1 METEKLFI
9 FFRNLQ
15 ELKEKKRRGW
25 LLHQIKDSEST
36 SSHIFRMTI
45 LAWLLARKKGLN
57 IEKVIK
63 MALIHDICEALTF
76 DETPYDP
83 LLPREINSTQTQSQV
98 NDILQKWPKFSLE
111 QKKEKVSKKEE
122 REYQA
127 LKKILLNLP
136 LPLREE
142 MEDLWL
148 DFEKGLSREARFVKQ
163 IDKAEN
169 FLQGLEYWEKYG
181 RIQVPLWLRWI
192 KEIFDDPLL
201 ISFEEAIEKRFIKKS
216 KDRKKD
222 IDKLL
227 DFLIE
232 IGKLKDK
239 ERPKWIFRKVPNPEK
254 IADHSFLTAIM
265 AWVFSR
271 DKNLNQRRLL
281 KMALIHE
288 LSKVYVESTRIEYT
302 LSPNLRGEIRKMIN
316 EPSRFSPLKREEIL
330 KELQREY
337 WNWPKLSKRTKEK
350 IFEKRYKSE
359 KKSLE
364 ELTRLLPK
372 ELREEI
378 RDLWNQYR
386 RGLTKEGR
394 FLQQIDIIENF
405 FQALKYY
412 QADKNFPIGPWWT
425 EIGEKIEEP
434 LLLNFIE
441 FLEKKVPSVEK

>member
-1 METEKLFI
+1 MGNLFV
-9 FFRNLQ
+9 FFRNIQ

-25 LLHQIKDSEST
+25 LLHQIKDSENT
-36 SSHIFRMTI
+36 SSHIFRMAI
-45 LAWLLARKKGLN
+45 LAWLLGRKKGLN

-63 MALIHDICEALTF
+63 MALIHDIGEALTF

-83 LLPREINSTQTQSQV
+83 LLPRETDSAQTKSQV
-98 NDILQKWPKFSLE
+98 NNILQKWPKFTLE
-111 QKKEKVSKKEE
+111 QKKEKVSKKEQ

-127 LKKILLNLP
+127 LKKILSDLP
-136 LPLREE
+136 LSLREE
-142 MEDLWL
+142 MENLWL
-148 DFEKGLSREARFVKQ
+148 DFEKGFSKEARFVKQ

-169 FLQGLEYWEKYG
+169 FLQGFEYWEKYG
-181 RIQVPLWLRWI
+181 RIQIHLWIRWI

-201 ISFEEAIEKRFIKKS
+201 ISFEEAIERRFIKKS

-232 IGKLKDK
+232 IGELKNK

-254 IADHSFLTAIM
+254 IADHSFATAIM
-265 AWVFSR
+265 AWVFSK

-288 LSKVYVESTRIEYT
+288 LSKVYAESTRIEYT
-302 LSPNLRGEIRKMIN
+302 LSPNLREEIRKMIN
-316 EPSRFSPLKREEIL
+316 EPSKFSPLKRGEIL
-330 KELQREY
+330 KELQKKY
-337 WNWPKLSKRTKEK
+337 KKWPKLSKKKKEK
-350 IFEKRYKSE
+350 IFEERYKKE

-364 ELTRLLPK
+364 KLTFFLPK
-372 ELREEI
+372 ELKEEI

-386 RGLTKEGR
+386 RGLTREGR
-394 FLQQIDIIENF
+394 FLQQIDITENF

-412 QADKNFPIGPWWT
+412 QADKNFPIESWWN

-434 LLLNFIE
+434 ILLNFIE
-441 FLEKKVPSVEK
+441 SLNKKVPF